1 MSEECVRKRITS
13 LWVSHASE
21 FQFEREE
28 DRGISARVYDQ
39 EDSELREDLTEEDR
53 IYRRMSGVIVVTSK
67 RRWGM
72 SEKGESG
79 RSIGSKNAEWRCAVE
94 RGSTIST
101 QLQITTPK
109 QGPITISAS
118 RLPLQKFHHILP
130 ASPLQTSLTPRRFR
144 RPRFLLCR
152 DLPPPLIPQS
162 PLSRPYNPNS
172 GEPRIPPNHPSLR
185 ILR

>member
-67 RRWGM
+67 RRWGCRKR
-72 SEKGESG
+72 ENRDGASG
-79 RSIGSKNAEWRCAVE
+79 QRMRNGDAR
-94 RGSTIST
+94 
-101 QLQITTPK
+101 
-109 QGPITISAS
+109 
-118 RLPLQKFHHILP
+118 
-130 ASPLQTSLTPRRFR
+130 
-144 RPRFLLCR
+144 
-152 DLPPPLIPQS
+152 
-162 PLSRPYNPNS
+162 
-172 GEPRIPPNHPSLR
+172 
-185 ILR
+185 